1 MEARELFKNIT
12 VNKLFINTDF
22 ILFLNKH
29 DIFKQKLKKGM
40 FKTHIKS
47 YEGDPKSVNDTTK
60 YIENVF
66 RKVSNVLK
74 IFRTSKKNIFRL
86 SKMIQMLR
94 TK

>member
-40 FKTHIKS
+40 FKTYIKS
-47 YEGDPKSVNDTTK
+47 YEGDPKSVDDTTE
-60 YIENVF
+60 YIKNSF
-66 RKVSNVLK
+66 RKV
-74 IFRTSKKNIFRL
+74 
-86 SKMIQMLR
+86 
-94 TK
+94 